1 MDEDEKVW
9 KGRSNINK
17 IRQLALKEVNAD
29 NVEILKVVTLTEIHD
44 QLSWLALGVK
54 INIAMILVG
63 FIGTIIVFG

>member
-9 KGRSNINK
+9 KGKSNINK
-17 IRQLALKEVNAD
+17 IRQLALNDVNAD

-54 INIAMILVG
+54 INIAMMLVG
-63 FIGTIIVFG
+63 FIGSIIVFG